1 MPLSGFSPVIRP
13 NQSLEDYQTPFS
25 DYVTAKLMQS
35 FDSNPTTMLLDKAR
49 MMDKLPRDPMM
60 WDVDEQPLPHI
71 DSESAAQIASQA
83 GVHLKISDEGI
94 GQDALDLLIE
104 RKTNEKVRA
113 DAISRSPTGMRS
125 VAGGAASLAA
135 GALDPLFLGASMIPF
150 VGPTRYALA
159 MSQTTNAVSRA
170 GVRAAAGAVQGA
182 AGMATIEPAIYG
194 LHQSLQDDYTALD
207 SIMNIGFGGV
217 LGGGLHVLGGAVK
230 DMVLGYKPDE
240 MSRLLKTYKEEQARA
255 PVITE
260 DSPITPEVIESV
272 VSRNQADAI
281 VNAYHG
287 SPYEF
292 AAFDASK
299 IGTGEGA
306 QAYGYGLYFAESKG
320 VAESYASIRGTGL
333 TQDQLSQYYT
343 PGRKVAPY
351 GTREKIDTVLNYDTQ
366 TGLVT
371 VERTE
376 HGETSQVTYR
386 DTGADKLKVIAEIGE
401 PKASIYKVEI
411 PQRVVDNMLNWDKPI
426 GQQSTF
432 IQNAI
437 AAIKAD
443 GHLGKFTAESD
454 VDGVLQQLAE
464 DLGGERTLAPHIKG
478 GYQVRYADDAAVSSY
493 LASKG
498 ISGIRYL
505 DQASRASGKGT
516 SNYVLFD
523 AEHARIIE
531 RNGEPVEPRSV
542 GYWEGPQGEFTPTT
556 EVPTFGER
564 AKELAFNDRR
574 WYASPDIPARAAVA
588 AADPMQREAAL
599 KTAVGQSLEGKIP
612 EVEPIFDA
620 AIDTQAAA
628 EHAHSPDNVRVA
640 DKEASVKADEVV
652 KTEPKGTALA
662 DAERAL
668 SESEQQMI
676 DRWAATGRL
685 PEDLNKTIEKHT
697 AAVGK
702 QADELSAVAKAAVSK
717 GCI

>member
-135 GALDPLFLGASMIPF
+135 GALDPLFLGASVIPF

-159 MSQTTNAVSRA
+159 LSQTTNAVSRA

-194 LHQSLQDDYTALD
+194 LHQSLQDDYSALD

-240 MSRLLKTYKEEQARA
+240 MSRLLKTYKEEQAKA
-255 PVITE
+255 PVIAE
-260 DSPITPEVIESV
+260 DTPITPEVIESV
-272 VSRNQADAI
+272 VARNEEKAVYDAVETHQPQAA
-281 VNAYHG
+281 
-287 SPYEF
+287 
-292 AAFDASK
+292 
-299 IGTGEGA
+299 
-306 QAYGYGLYFAESKG
+306 
-320 VAESYASIRGTGL
+320 
-333 TQDQLSQYYT
+333 
-343 PGRKVAPY
+343 
-351 GTREKIDTVLNYDTQ
+351 
-366 TGLVT
+366 
-371 VERTE
+371 
-376 HGETSQVTYR
+376 
-386 DTGADKLKVIAEIGE
+386 
-401 PKASIYKVEI
+401 
-411 PQRVVDNMLNWDKPI
+411 
-426 GQQSTF
+426 
-432 IQNAI
+432 
-437 AAIKAD
+437 
-443 GHLGKFTAESD
+443 
-454 VDGVLQQLAE
+454 
-464 DLGGERTLAPHIKG
+464 
-478 GYQVRYADDAAVSSY
+478 
-493 LASKG
+493 
-498 ISGIRYL
+498 
-505 DQASRASGKGT
+505 
-516 SNYVLFD
+516 
-523 AEHARIIE
+523 
-531 RNGEPVEPRSV
+531 

-652 KTEPKGTALA
+652 QTEPKGTALA

-685 PEDLNKTIEKHT
+685 PEDLNKAIEKHT